1 MAAAASG
8 ACVGGL
14 NGCLGGLPA
23 TSVGDEGRADL
34 PLTGELA
41 LEFAGEFR
49 REFLAER
56 VGEAGR
62 EFAGDA

>member
-1 MAAAASG
+1 MAAAAGG
-8 ACVGGL
+8 ACVEGL
-14 NGCLGGLPA
+14 KGCLGGLPA
-23 TSVGDEGRADL
+23 TSVGDEGRVDL

-41 LEFAGEFR
+41 LEFAGESR

-56 VGEAGR
+56 VGEPGR

>member
-1 MAAAASG
+1 MAAAAGG

-14 NGCLGGLPA
+14 KGCLGGLPA
-23 TSVGDEGRADL
+23 TRVGDEGRADL

-41 LEFAGEFR
+41 LELAGEFR

-56 VGEAGR
+56 VGEPGR